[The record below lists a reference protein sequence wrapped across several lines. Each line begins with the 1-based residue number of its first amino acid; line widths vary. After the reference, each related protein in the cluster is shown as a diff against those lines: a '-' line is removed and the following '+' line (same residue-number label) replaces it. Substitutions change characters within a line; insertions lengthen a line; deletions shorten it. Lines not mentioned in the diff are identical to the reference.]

1 MGKKR
6 KLNFDFEINS
16 LFSNG
21 GREGA
26 KQSCATC
33 RGQGIQFI
41 TRQIGPGMIQRMQ
54 QVCKECNGEG
64 EIINERDRCKTCH
77 GKKTI
82 DEKKKLEIIISP
94 GSKHEQ
100 QVRFPGESDQAPNIE
115 AGDVIIVLQQEPHAV
130 FERSGDNLIMK
141 HKINL
146 VESLCGFQIVIT
158 HLDGRKIVV
167 THPPNDPIAPGRLK
181 YSLTRKNWIGLFFF

>member
-1 MGKKR
+1 MK
-6 KLNFDFEINS
+6 F

-26 KQSCATC
+26 KQSCSAC

-64 EIINERDRCKTCH
+64 EIINERDRCKTCN

-82 DEKKKLEIIISP
+82 DEKKKLEIVISP
-94 GSKHEQ
+94 G
-100 QVRFPGESDQAPNIE
+100 
-115 AGDVIIVLQQEPHAV
+115 
-130 FERSGDNLIMK
+130 
-141 HKINL
+141 KIN
-146 VESLCGFQIVIT
+146 QI
-158 HLDGRKIVV
+158 KI
-167 THPPNDPIAPGRLK
+167 
-181 YSLTRKNWIGLFFF
+181 FFFFKDFI

>member
-1 MGKKR
+1 MGKSEYF
-6 KLNFDFEINS
+6 KLISNVNN

-26 KQSCATC
+26 KQTCSPC

-41 TRQIGPGMIQRMQ
+41 TRQLGPGMIQRMQ

-64 EIINERDRCKTCH
+64 EIINERDRCKICN
-77 GKKTI
+77 GKKTT

-100 QVRFPGESDQAPNIE
+100 QVRFPGESDQAPNME
-115 AGDVIIVLQQEPHAV
+115 PGDVIIVLQQEPHPV

-146 VESLCGFQIVIT
+146 VESLCGFQLVVT
-158 HLDGRKIVV
+158 HLDGRKIIIK
-167 THPPNDPIAPGRLK
+167 HSPNDPIAPGK
-181 YSLTRKNWIGLFFF
+181 I

>member
-1 MGKKR
+1 MLFLK
-6 KLNFDFEINS
+6 INNH

-26 KQSCATC
+26 KQSCSGC

-54 QVCKECNGEG
+54 QVCRECNGEG
-64 EIINERDRCKTCH
+64 EIINEKDRCKTCN

-82 DEKKKLEIIISP
+82 DQKKKLEIVVSP
-94 GSKHEQ
+94 GKIKCLFLNFFKQIWLFYVGSKHEQ
-100 QVRFPGESDQAPNIE
+100 QVRFPGESDQAPNME
-115 AGDVIIVLQQEPHAV
+115 PGDVIIVLQQEQHPT
-130 FERSGDNLIMK
+130 FDRSGDNLVMK

-146 VESLCGFQIVIT
+146 VESLCGFQIVVT
-158 HLDGRKIVV
+158 HLDGRKIVF
-167 THPPNDPIAPGRLK
+167 THPPNDPIAPGRF
-181 YSLTRKNWIGLFFF
+181 Y